1 MSSQPSISTAGPS
14 NPPSAS
20 TASTS
25 LSARS
30 KQASSRLYDVASLEN
45 DGSNFQTWKYRIT
58 TVLDIRGLWEIV
70 DGTEKKPDPSKVAEL
85 EEWTAKDKEA
95 RAQITLTLKDE
106 PLSGVLLATSAE
118 EIWRKLSERYEGK
131 GKQSIAYLIGEL
143 FRGTLSDESPMET
156 QLNAMRQKAY
166 VLKSLG
172 QPLDDSLVAVAM
184 VISLPATYSTLRT
197 ILMSTSDKLSIDT
210 VIAQVLVEEKS
221 RQTSNG
227 QSALV
232 AKGPNKS
239 KNKDSKSK
247 DPKSKKTNQKKC
259 SYCKRTGHDEK
270 ECWKRKAEEADKSK
284 AAGEKEKPK
293 EKTDLS
299 AKVAHMSSDQESP
312 LQLFVARE
320 TQKGVHTSNWI
331 VDSGASAN
339 MTCQR
344 ETFITFRPLSPP
356 E

>member
-14 NPPSAS
+14 NLPSIS
-20 TASTS
+20 TASIS
-25 LSARS
+25 SSARS

-70 DGTEKKPDPSKVAEL
+70 DGTEKKPEQSKVAEL
-85 EEWTAKDKEA
+85 EEWMAKDKEA

-184 VISLPATYSTLRT
+184 VILL
-197 ILMSTSDKLSIDT
+197 L
-210 VIAQVLVEEKS
+210 
-221 RQTSNG
+221 TSNV
-227 QSALV
+227 LNPPHN
-232 AKGPNKS
+232 PNV
-239 KNKDSKSK
+239 NK
-247 DPKSKKTNQKKC
+247 
-259 SYCKRTGHDEK
+259 
-270 ECWKRKAEEADKSK
+270 
-284 AAGEKEKPK
+284 
-293 EKTDLS
+293 
-299 AKVAHMSSDQESP
+299 
-312 LQLFVARE
+312 
-320 TQKGVHTSNWI
+320 
-331 VDSGASAN
+331 
-339 MTCQR
+339 
-344 ETFITFRPLSPP
+344 
-356 E
+356 